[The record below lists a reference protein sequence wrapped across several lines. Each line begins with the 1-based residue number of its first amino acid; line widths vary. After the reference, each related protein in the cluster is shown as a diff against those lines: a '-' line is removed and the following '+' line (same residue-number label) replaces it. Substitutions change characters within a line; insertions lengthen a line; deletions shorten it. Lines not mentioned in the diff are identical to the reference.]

1 MHGRLCDA
9 ALPPP
14 LLVEER
20 KLPRGDLL
28 GEQPV
33 QGPEEPVM
41 LRVFIRGEVVMGWQ
55 KGQVMEE
62 GVQRREGGEGER

>member
-20 KLPRGDLL
+20 ELPRGDLL

-33 QGPEEPVM
+33 EGPEEPVM
-41 LRVFIRGEVVMGWQ
+41 RVSLQRGEVVLSWQ
-55 KGQVMEE
+55 EGQVVEE
-62 GVQRREGGEGER
+62 GVQR

>member
-33 QGPEEPVM
+33 QGPEEAIM
-41 LRVFIRGEVVMGWQ
+41 RVFIRGEVVVGWQ
-55 KGQVMEE
+55 EGQVVEE
-62 GVQRREGGEGER
+62 SVQRREGGEGER